1 MPPDNPPPPSCQP
14 GVDNSSDLRPRPE
27 RRNPP
32 PVQEVRL
39 RTETIDH
46 LEAKIAQAVRDGIKG
61 AMNEETAAA
70 FWGAGLMLLRKQ
82 ATERAGQAVIGGLW
96 ALCTRA
102 VMFFFLGGLVYSVG
116 GWSALAE
123 FFRHAKAFFV
133 GGGAS

>member
-1 MPPDNPPPPSCQP
+1 MTDQTSTDA
-14 GVDNSSDLRPRPE
+14 VHHRPE

-32 PVQEVRL
+32 SVQEVRL
-39 RTETIDH
+39 RPETIEH
-46 LEAKIAQAVRDGIKG
+46 LEEKIAKAVRDGISS

-102 VMFFFLGGLVYSVG
+102 VMFFVLGGLVYSVG
-116 GWSALAE
+116 GWSALAA
-123 FFRHAKAFFV
+123 FFKYVKAFFG